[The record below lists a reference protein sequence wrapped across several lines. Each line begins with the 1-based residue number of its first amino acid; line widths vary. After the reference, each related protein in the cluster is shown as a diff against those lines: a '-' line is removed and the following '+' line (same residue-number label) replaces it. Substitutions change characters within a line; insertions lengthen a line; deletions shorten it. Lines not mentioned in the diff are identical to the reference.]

1 MSIVWQKI
9 VQIKIGKS
17 TYTAAII
24 YATRICHREQCA
36 FCENICQKYSNPRI
50 HIRKVYE
57 GNSVPLWK
65 CFPTNQQSQNT
76 YKKSS

>member
-36 FCENICQKYSNPRI
+36 FCGNIFQKYSNPRI
-50 HIRKVYE
+50 HIRKVHE
-57 GNSVPLWK
+57 GNSVP
-65 CFPTNQQSQNT
+65 FVEIFSENPAIPE
-76 YKKSS
+76 YISS